1 MTLARGNR
9 AADVLSGGGWMN
21 ERRVAKYSTCGFVY
35 SIGIGPRGWRE
46 PDLAR
51 WAPTNGERE
60 ASSSGDRAPMSFEYL
75 VDRLS
80 YVLYRV
86 VGAGNNG
93 VQAADLHG
101 DGIRDVLK
109 PWDLPRGQHQDWE
122 SS

>member
-1 MTLARGNR
+1 VTLAGGNR
-9 AADVLSGGGWMN
+9 AADVLSGCWMN
-21 ERRVAKYSTCGFVY
+21 ERRVAKYPICGFVH

-46 PDLAR
+46 PDLVR

-60 ASSSGDRAPMSFEYL
+60 ASSSGGRKPVSFEYL

-80 YVLYRV
+80 GVLYRV

-93 VQAADLHG
+93 VRTADLCG
-101 DGIRDVLK
+101 DGIRNVFK
-109 PWDLPRGQHQDWE
+109 PWDHPRGQHQDGE